1 MRFPLRPHFSRAM
14 SRGSRLFHIRRFR
27 SALTPGGCRAL
38 APVTKPDRL
47 PRTFARSDGFSDPRT
62 LHSTGERGDWLV
74 VARGLAWFKAKPVL
88 AAPPPGA

>member
-1 MRFPLRPHFSRAM
+1 MRFPLRAHFVRA
-14 SRGSRLFHIRRFR
+14 RFGGADYFISAG

-47 PRTFARSDGFSDPRT
+47 PRTFARSDGFSNPRT